1 MPPGLGE
8 EGARPVGVV
17 AVFTQIPKMIQFL
30 KSSFLADWARQRR
43 KKRYG
48 QKIFP
53 QLGRDLFPAES
64 IRAVRD
70 KLAGSPFIPGGFG
83 I

>member
-17 AVFTQIPKMIQFL
+17 AVFAHVPKVFQFL
-30 KSSFLADWARQRR
+30 KSSFLADWARQKR
-43 KKRYG
+43 KKRYR

-53 QLGRDLFPAES
+53 QLSRDLFPAES

-70 KLAGSPFIPGGFG
+70 KLTGSPFIPGGFG
-83 I
+83 S